1 MGRRPYISVATSSPR
16 TLEAERGR
24 ITVTRTSSSAATEGC
39 ALSRGREVPP
49 PVRHEVLAIYEE
61 EDSQF
66 EAPQGVSSNE
76 EPPIEMTYRSMMSCS
91 IEPAKSLPPNPMVE
105 LDKKKDIVVEK
116 RSSIMLQI
124 SFVQCCHLEGQ
135 IKLGSHNLYI

>member
-1 MGRRPYISVATSSPR
+1 M
-16 TLEAERGR
+16 
-24 ITVTRTSSSAATEGC
+24 
-39 ALSRGREVPP
+39 PP

-116 RSSIMLQI
+116 STFRSQKGKERKSKAEKAQGIENEQEQARKQEDNGIFSNWRQLKRCPKILHHNIPLLTRDLYSITCPLHM
-124 SFVQCCHLEGQ
+124 
-135 IKLGSHNLYI
+135 